1 MDKKE
6 TILQEIKALGF
17 NLDYLEEEEWYH
29 FMYEDTHLLY
39 MPAEDDEDFLR
50 FAVPAIF
57 DVTDENRA
65 MVLEIANKV
74 NMDLKYVKA
83 VVMNDS
89 LWLFIEYKMMDGQA
103 LDELLE
109 FVIRI
114 LQYCRSY
121 FQKIISGDED
131 DDTSN
136 SDETL
141 DENAESNENQDKE
154 D

>member
-1 MDKKE
+1 
-6 TILQEIKALGF
+6 
-17 NLDYLEEEEWYH
+17 
-29 FMYEDTHLLY
+29 
-39 MPAEDDEDFLR
+39 
-50 FAVPAIF
+50 
-57 DVTDENRA
+57 
-65 MVLEIANKV
+65 
-74 NMDLKYVKA
+74 MDLKYVKA

-109 FVIRI
+109 FVIRM

-131 DDTSN
+131 DDSSN

-141 DENAESNENQDKE
+141 DENTESNENQDKE